1 MKKTGATK
9 KTEAPSKAAKPAA
22 KTTKTAAAT
31 KDKDKDKDKPTHKS
45 GPSNVK
51 ATTKAKEPKDK
62 KETKEHKETTK
73 DHKEPKEHKETKEH
87 KEPKEH
93 KETKEHKEVTKEQPK
108 ETPKETIK
116 ESPKEQPKETPK
128 EPAEPPSPTPDEEV
142 KETPSITVQQQQQQ
156 QQPAPI
162 QPTFHIDTSHIEEKK
177 EFLRQISQLKKENV
191 DLKKRCDEMDKLNNE
206 LMNEVEQSQKSSEQ
220 MLKERK
226 EIESTRLK
234 AINDY
239 KELTKQH
246 EDLKKELSNLKED
259 MEIIN
264 EELSM
269 KDLEIE
275 LAEKKFNEYKEQI
288 EAQKKEAKNQQKQ
301 ETAQQLS
308 QQPSDPNTP
317 PSEAQQA
324 KINELEDVITEL
336 SSQLKTTSEQR
347 DYAISYY
354 KEQIDKLTK
363 ELEESKKNITIIA
376 EKDDLLR
383 QLTDK
388 LKDEEAIIE
397 ALNSQISAL
406 SPANDMY
413 EQIIIEKD
421 ELETQI
427 EELKAENE
435 KLKEEIQNE
444 EEMVNDLETSL
455 KISEQMMRQSQNE
468 SLNAK
473 KKEGELLEIIKD
485 FEEKEKA
492 LVEKIGELK
501 QINKIIKEEV
511 TKYQDTNMNI
521 DDVLNKNLTTTSR
534 MQTYQRQ
541 SVLIPLST
549 VELDKLILRNKV
561 IHSMIP
567 HKMLQKGSI
576 EVFERFL
583 NIQTIRKKTLELI
596 LSLMENYILTEDLLQ
611 DMTINNNKLDE
622 IEGENAKKIVQFYAD
637 VILVLTEYNIILYKI
652 EIHLSKLNADEF
664 KEFPV
669 SEGFDA
675 IYSNIMAASSFIET
689 LINMIKDDK
698 FSNIYSSCAA
708 SLKTLTTT
716 IKQQLV
722 EFPAITSD
730 TLYEYMNVI
739 LLYFVNLS
747 INCKTERIDELVHG
761 SEESFAKL
769 IDVGNNFFIMYK
781 NIKRL
786 LMRINQKF
794 FDDIKYE
801 SSNQILD
808 INSSYYTAI
817 VALWNKT
824 QQGKS
829 NEDSNNNEPYA
840 SRYNNAFDSLN
851 KLCVLIIAC
860 MEKFEK
866 ENEKDDQHITLEATQ
881 KLPLSAWYTI
891 TNELNTELQEVAQM
905 KDQLDESA
913 QKVKQVKI
921 EKAEL
926 EAKYAELARSKDVN
940 DRKLGELEVKVGKI
954 SQLESANE
962 EYSKRIEKYKIAVD
976 GLQKT
981 AEDNLTKY
989 KEYKAKYEKLATRE
1003 KDDKRGSLHS
1013 NTMNISAIAGMGNAP
1028 IIKTVCVL
1036 QKERKNLKSKLMK
1049 DKLISLI
1056 EDNDSYMNKFIKKDM
1071 KISRNESEKDL
1082 YKRIED
1088 NVNNLNMNYHK
1099 MRNQLC
1105 LPKVYDISKDNY
1117 NYEQQSQCNEAM
1129 LNQMRIDY
1137 MKDANKILF
1146 NMFGDNSP
1154 DKTFTDVIDNDIDKT
1169 LQLYSQKK
1177 IKVGE
1182 LTFMEGLQKGVN
1194 DINVNANATAGKR
1207 NKIPLMLSEE
1217 SLKLLNKTFV
1227 H

>member
-9 KTEAPSKAAKPAA
+9 KTDAPAKAAKPA
-22 KTTKTAAAT
+22 KTAKTAAAT
-31 KDKDKDKDKPTHKS
+31 KDKDKEKPTHKS

-51 ATTKAKEPKDK
+51 STTKAKEPKEK
-62 KETKEHKETTK
+62 KEPKERKEPKEAKEPKEQKEVKETKELPE
-73 DHKEPKEHKETKEH
+73 ESP
-87 KEPKEH
+87 
-93 KETKEHKEVTKEQPK
+93 KEQPK
-108 ETPKETIK
+108 ETKEPSK
-116 ESPKEQPKETPK
+116 ESPKEQPKETK
-128 EPAEPPSPTPDEEV
+128 EPEPEVEPPSPSPTPEEET
-142 KETPSITVQQQQQQ
+142 KETSTI

-162 QPTFHIDTSHIEEKK
+162 QQPVFHIDTSHIEEKK

-226 EIESTRLK
+226 EIESNRLK
-234 AINDY
+234 ALNDY
-239 KELTKQH
+239 KELNKQH
-246 EDLKKELSNLKED
+246 EDLKKELDNLKED

-288 EAQKKEAKNQQKQ
+288 EQQKKEAKNQQKQ
-301 ETAQQLS
+301 ETQQQQQPS
-308 QQPSDPNTP
+308 QQPSDPNQP
-317 PSEAQQA
+317 PSADQQA

-347 DYAISYY
+347 DYAIAYY
-354 KEQIDKLTK
+354 KEQIDKLTT
-363 ELEESKKNITIIA
+363 ELEESKKNIAIIA

-521 DDVLNKNLTTTSR
+521 DDVLNKNLTTTSK

-596 LSLMENYILTEDLLQ
+596 LSLMENYILTDDLLQ

-652 EIHLSKLNADEF
+652 EIHLTKLNADEF

-698 FSNIYSSCAA
+698 FSNIYASCAA
-708 SLKTLTTT
+708 SLKTLTST

-722 EFPAITSD
+722 DFPAITSD

-739 LLYFVNLS
+739 LSYFVNLS
-747 INCKTERIDELVHG
+747 INCKTERIDELVNG

-769 IDVGNNFFIMYK
+769 IDVGNNFFIMFK

-786 LMRINQKF
+786 LTRVNQKF

-808 INSSYYTAI
+808 INSSYFTAI
-817 VALWNKT
+817 VTLWNKT

-829 NEDSNNNEPYA
+829 NEDNEPYA

-881 KLPLSAWYTI
+881 KLPLTAWYAI

-962 EYSKRIEKYKIAVD
+962 EYVKRIEKYKIAVE

-989 KEYKAKYEKLATRE
+989 KEYKAKYEKVASRE
-1003 KDDKRGSLHS
+1003 KEDKRGSLHS
-1013 NTMNISAIAGMGNAP
+1013 NTMNISAIAGMGNYAP
-1028 IIKTVCVL
+1028 IINTVYVL

-1071 KISRNESEKDL
+1071 KISKNENEKDF

-1088 NVNNLNMNYHK
+1088 NVNNLNTNYHK

-1117 NYEQQSQCNEAM
+1117 NYEQQSQCDEAVM
-1129 LNQMRIDY
+1129 NQMRIDY

-1146 NMFGDNSP
+1146 KMFGDNSP

-1182 LTFMEGLQKGVN
+1182 LMFMEGIQKGVN
-1194 DINVNANATAGKR
+1194 DVNVNTTKR

>member
-9 KTEAPSKAAKPAA
+9 KTDAPAKAAKPA
-22 KTTKTAAAT
+22 KTAKTAAAT
-31 KDKDKDKDKPTHKS
+31 KDKDKEKPTHKS

-51 ATTKAKEPKDK
+51 STTKAKEPKEK
-62 KETKEHKETTK
+62 KEPKERKEPKEAKEPKEQKEVKETKELPE
-73 DHKEPKEHKETKEH
+73 ESP
-87 KEPKEH
+87 
-93 KETKEHKEVTKEQPK
+93 KEQPK
-108 ETPKETIK
+108 ETKEPSK
-116 ESPKEQPKETPK
+116 ESPKEQPKETK
-128 EPAEPPSPTPDEEV
+128 EPEPEVEPPSPSPTPEEET
-142 KETPSITVQQQQQQ
+142 KETSTI

-162 QPTFHIDTSHIEEKK
+162 QQPVFHIDTSHIEEKK

-226 EIESTRLK
+226 EIESNRLK
-234 AINDY
+234 ALNDY
-239 KELTKQH
+239 KELNKQH
-246 EDLKKELSNLKED
+246 EDLKKELDNLKED

-288 EAQKKEAKNQQKQ
+288 EQQKKEAKNQQKQ
-301 ETAQQLS
+301 ETQQQPS
-308 QQPSDPNTP
+308 QQPSDPNQP
-317 PSEAQQA
+317 PSADQQA

-347 DYAISYY
+347 DYAIAYY
-354 KEQIDKLTK
+354 KEQIDKLTT
-363 ELEESKKNITIIA
+363 ELEESKKNIAIIA

-521 DDVLNKNLTTTSR
+521 DDVLNKNLTTTSK

-596 LSLMENYILTEDLLQ
+596 LSLMENYILTDDLLQ

-652 EIHLSKLNADEF
+652 EIHLTKLNADEF

-698 FSNIYSSCAA
+698 FSNIYASCAA
-708 SLKTLTTT
+708 SLKTLTST

-722 EFPAITSD
+722 DFPAITSD

-739 LLYFVNLS
+739 LSYFVNLS
-747 INCKTERIDELVHG
+747 INCKTERIDELVNG

-769 IDVGNNFFIMYK
+769 IDVGNNFFIMFK

-786 LMRINQKF
+786 LTRVNQKF

-808 INSSYYTAI
+808 INSSYFTAI
-817 VALWNKT
+817 VTLWNKT

-829 NEDSNNNEPYA
+829 NEDNEPYA

-881 KLPLSAWYTI
+881 KLPLTAWYAI

-962 EYSKRIEKYKIAVD
+962 EYVKRIEKYKIAVE

-989 KEYKAKYEKLATRE
+989 KEYKAKYEKVASRE
-1003 KDDKRGSLHS
+1003 KEDKRGSLHS
-1013 NTMNISAIAGMGNAP
+1013 NTMNISAIAGMGNYAP
-1028 IIKTVCVL
+1028 IINTVYVL

-1071 KISRNESEKDL
+1071 KISKNENEKDF

-1088 NVNNLNMNYHK
+1088 NVNNLNTNYHK

-1117 NYEQQSQCNEAM
+1117 NYEQQSQCDEAVM
-1129 LNQMRIDY
+1129 NQMRIDY

-1146 NMFGDNSP
+1146 KMFGDNSP

-1182 LTFMEGLQKGVN
+1182 LMFMEGIQKGVN
-1194 DINVNANATAGKR
+1194 DVNVNTTKR

>member
-1 MKKTGATK
+1 MKKTGAAK
-9 KTEAPSKAAKPAA
+9 KTDAPAKAAKPA
-22 KTTKTAAAT
+22 KTTKTTA
-31 KDKDKDKDKPTHKS
+31 KDKDKEKLTHKS
-45 GPSNVK
+45 GASNVK
-51 ATTKAKEPKDK
+51 ATTKAKEPKEK
-62 KETKEHKETTK
+62 
-73 DHKEPKEHKETKEH
+73 KEPKEHKE
-87 KEPKEH
+87 PKESKES
-93 KETKEHKEVTKEQPK
+93 KETKETKEPPK
-108 ETPKETIK
+108 ESKDSSKEL
-116 ESPKEQPKETPK
+116 PK
-128 EPAEPPSPTPDEEV
+128 EPPKESKDSSKELPKEPPKEPPKESKDSSKELPKEIKEPEPPSPTATPNEEPQD
-142 KETPSITVQQQQQQ
+142 TPPVSSSSSI
-156 QQPAPI
+156 QQPPQI

-226 EIESTRLK
+226 EIESTRMK
-234 AINDY
+234 AVNDY
-239 KELTKQH
+239 KELSKQH

-275 LAEKKFNEYKEQI
+275 LAEKKFNDYKEQI
-288 EAQKKEAKNQQKQ
+288 EQQRKDAKNQQKQ
-301 ETAQQLS
+301 ETPQQAAPQS
-308 QQPSDPNTP
+308 SDPNQP
-317 PSEAQQA
+317 PSAEQQA
-324 KINELEDVITEL
+324 KISELEDVITEL

-347 DYAISYY
+347 DYAVAYY
-354 KEQIDKLTK
+354 KEQIDKLTA
-363 ELEESKKNITIIA
+363 ELEESKKNIAIIA

-473 KKEGELLEIIKD
+473 KKEGELLAVIKE
-485 FEEKEKA
+485 FEDKEKA

-567 HKMLQKGSI
+567 QKMLQKGSI

-596 LSLMENYILTEDLLQ
+596 LSLIENYILTEDLLQ
-611 DMTINNNKLDE
+611 DVTVSNNKLDE

-689 LINMIKDDK
+689 LINMIRDDK
-698 FSNIYSSCAA
+698 FSNIYASCAA

-716 IKQQLV
+716 IKQQLAD
-722 EFPAITSD
+722 FPAITSD

-747 INCKTERIDELVHG
+747 INCKTERIDELVRG

-769 IDVGNNFFIMYK
+769 IEVGNNFFIMFK

-786 LMRINQKF
+786 LTRINQKF

-801 SSNQILD
+801 SSEQILD
-808 INSSYYTAI
+808 INSSYFTAI
-817 VALWNKT
+817 VTLWNKA
-824 QQGKS
+824 QQGNAGED
-829 NEDSNNNEPYA
+829 NEAYA
-840 SRYNNAFDSLN
+840 SKYNNAFDSLN

-881 KLPLSAWYTI
+881 KLPLTAWYSI

-962 EYSKRIEKYKIAVD
+962 EYAKRIEKYKIAVE

-989 KEYKAKYEKLATRE
+989 KEYKAKYEKVASRE
-1003 KDDKRGSLHS
+1003 KEDKRGSLHA
-1013 NTMNISAIAGMGNAP
+1013 NTVNMSAIAGMGSYAP
-1028 IIKTVCVL
+1028 IINTVYVL
-1036 QKERKNLKSKLMK
+1036 QKERKSLKSKLMK
-1049 DKLISLI
+1049 DKLVSLI

-1071 KISRNESEKDL
+1071 KISKNESERDF

-1088 NVNNLNMNYHK
+1088 NVNNLNTNYHK

-1105 LPKVYDISKDNY
+1105 LPKVYDLSKDNY
-1117 NYEQQSQCNEAM
+1117 NYEQQAQRDEAAM
-1129 LNQMRIDY
+1129 TQMRIDY

-1146 NMFGDNSP
+1146 KMFGDNSP

-1182 LTFMEGLQKGVN
+1182 LTFMEGVQKGANDVN
-1194 DINVNANATAGKR
+1194 AGKR
-1207 NKIPLMLSEE
+1207 NKVPLMLSEE